1 MPGIISTPAIAKGF
15 LLDGQWINHGA
26 VAEIHSPYDQSIVG
40 AVAVA
45 TRTHAEQSIAAA
57 VRAFEATRRMPAF
70 ERQRILREIAQS
82 IAQRHEEF
90 ARIICL
96 EAGKPIKTA
105 RAEVDRAV
113 FTFTIAA
120 EEAGRIGGE
129 YLPMDLQTVTAGR
142 WGIVRRFPVGAIA
155 AITPFNFPLNLVAHK
170 VAPAI
175 ACGCTMVLKPAPQTP
190 LTALLLAEVVQQAGL
205 PAGALNVL
213 PLSNEDAAPL
223 ISDERLAM
231 LTFTGSAAAGWQLKN
246 KAGKKRVTLELGG
259 NAAVV
264 VHSDADLDFAAER
277 CVAGGFSYSGQSC
290 ISVQRILV
298 HRAAYE
304 KFLERFL
311 TRVAELKI
319 GDPQDEATDL
329 GPLIRESDAKRAAE
343 WIQEAVAAGAKL
355 LCGGKRS
362 GGALLEPTVLT
373 GTTAQ
378 MRVNCEEVFA
388 PVKTVEA
395 YDDFPQALASVNST
409 RYGLQA
415 GLFTNDARLIFQAY
429 NELQVGGVIVGDVPT
444 FRIDHMPYGGV
455 KDSGLGREGLRY
467 AIEEMTERKL
477 LVLNLK

>member
-1 MPGIISTPAIAKGF
+1 MPGIISTSATLKGF
-15 LLDGQWINHGA
+15 LLDGQWISGGA
-26 VAEIHSPYDQSIVG
+26 VAEIRSPYDQSIVG

-57 VRAFEATRRMPAF
+57 VRTFETMRRLPTF
-70 ERQRILREIAQS
+70 ERQRILREIAHG

-90 ARIICL
+90 ARSICL

-113 FTFTIAA
+113 FTFTVAA

-129 YLPMDLQTVTAGR
+129 YLPMDLQTSTAGR
-142 WGIVRRFPVGAIA
+142 WGMVRRFPIGAIA

-223 ISDERLAM
+223 ISDDRLAM
-231 LTFTGSAAAGWQLKN
+231 LTFTGSAAVGWQLKTR
-246 KAGKKRVTLELGG
+246 AGKKRVTLELGG
-259 NAAVV
+259 NAGVI

-277 CVAGGFSYSGQSC
+277 CIAGGFSYSGQSC

-298 HRAAYE
+298 QRSVYQ
-304 KFLERFL
+304 KFLDRFL
-311 TRVAELKI
+311 AGVAQLKM

-343 WIQEAVAAGAKL
+343 WVQEAVAAGAKL
-355 LCGGKRS
+355 LCGGKRN
-362 GGALLEPTVLT
+362 GALLEPAVLT
-373 GTTAQ
+373 GTTTN
-378 MRVNCEEVFA
+378 MRVNSEEVFA

-395 YDDFPQALASVNST
+395 YDDFSQALASINST

-429 NELQVGGVIVGDVPT
+429 DDLQVGGVILGDVPT

-477 LVLNLK
+477 LVMNLK